1 MCQELDSDFFILVKL
16 DKEKAFQLVFD
27 TYWHPLYKQAFKKV
41 QHGDLAKDL
50 VQDVFVSLWD
60 KIEMLDTEKS
70 VLAYCYAILRN
81 KLLKLYEKNKVQLRY
96 AVSVAGNE
104 ATTDKYA
111 QDILI
116 EKELIAIINNE
127 IARMPPRMRE
137 IYILKKED
145 DLSIKEIAEDLAV
158 SEQTVKNQL
167 QMAYQR
173 LRNRLKSYDS
183 SLAVLSIILSKFL

>member
-41 QHGDLAKDL
+41 QSGDLAKDL

-81 KLLKLYEKNKVQLRY
+81 KVLKLYEKNKVQLRY
-96 AVSVAGNE
+96 AASVSGNE
-104 ATTDKYA
+104 MSEAKYA
-111 QDILI
+111 QDVLI
-116 EKELIAIINNE
+116 EKELVAIINEE
-127 IARMPPRMRE
+127 IARMPSRMRE

-145 DLSIKEIAEDLAV
+145 ELSIKEIAEDLSV

-167 QMAYQR
+167 QLAYQR

-183 SLAVLSIILSKFL
+183 SLAIFAIVAARFL